1 MKITLTQQIK
11 PVCGIYTVASF
22 FLSFSFKG
30 SYDQARRK
38 LALAEL
44 TSDLQTDDENTTS
57 KRIAW

>member
-1 MKITLTQQIK
+1 MEIALTQHIK
-11 PVCGIYTVASF
+11 HIKFILTLY
-22 FLSFSFKG
+22 FLSLSFKG

-57 KRIAW
+57 KRVAW

>member
-1 MKITLTQQIK
+1 MEIALTQHIK
-11 PVCGIYTVASF
+11 HINLYCSLTLY
-22 FLSFSFKG
+22 FLSLSFKG

-57 KRIAW
+57 KRVAW